1 MDEHDGLVK
10 LDVEPTISSLSTSSV
25 PISEG
30 FNAPVINNR
39 SASTMVS
46 VQDGQT
52 VVMGGLISTEDN
64 ERVTKIPLLG
74 DIPYLGVAFKR
85 TQKIRSRTE
94 LLIILTP
101 QVIDTPEEI
110 EKYSRKSIDNS
121 TFLQPI
127 NDRRTKRNETQM
139 RILDS
144 IKPKARKEKGVA
156 IPEPSQSK
164 LRDKI

>member
-1 MDEHDGLVK
+1 M
-10 LDVEPTISSLSTSSV
+10 
-25 PISEG
+25 
-30 FNAPVINNR
+30 
-39 SASTMVS
+39 
-46 VQDGQT
+46 
-52 VVMGGLISTEDN
+52 
-64 ERVTKIPLLG
+64 
-74 DIPYLGVAFKR
+74 AFKR
-85 TQKIRSRTE
+85 TKKIRSRTE

-121 TFLQPI
+121 SFLQPI